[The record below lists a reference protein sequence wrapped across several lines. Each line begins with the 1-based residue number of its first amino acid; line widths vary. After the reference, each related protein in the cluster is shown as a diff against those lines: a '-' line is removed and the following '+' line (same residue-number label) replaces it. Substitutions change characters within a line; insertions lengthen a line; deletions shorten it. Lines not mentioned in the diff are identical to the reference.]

1 MEIEKKALGLF
12 EQMQYDIKVLQEKVK
27 LLENKHIKDAFDIR
41 HFSEATKIV
50 GCCRQTLKKAINN
63 QVLKNGQDY
72 RTNGTRYTFSLS
84 SLKKLK
90 GKI

>member
-1 MEIEKKALGLF
+1 MEIEKKGLGVI
-12 EQMQYDIKVLQEKVK
+12 EQMQYDIKTLQEKVK
-27 LLENKHIKDAFDIR
+27 QLENNHIKDDFDIK

-50 GCCRQTLKKAINN
+50 GCCRQTLKKAIDNR
-63 QVLKNGQDY
+63 VLKNGKDY
-72 RTNGTRYTFSLS
+72 RTNGKRYTFSLS